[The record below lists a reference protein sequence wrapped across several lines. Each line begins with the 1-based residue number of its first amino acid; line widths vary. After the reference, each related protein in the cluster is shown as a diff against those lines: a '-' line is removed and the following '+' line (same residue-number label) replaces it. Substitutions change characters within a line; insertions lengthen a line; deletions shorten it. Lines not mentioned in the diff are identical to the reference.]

1 MRIKRVPEDF
11 RVEEEIVLPGGERG
25 AYTYYRVEK
34 RNLTTLAVR
43 DRLAARLKVTP
54 SALVFPAL
62 KDASAEAVQ
71 YASVR
76 KRGPD
81 QIKDHGFTAQ
91 RVQWGSRALQPKDVL
106 GNRFAVV
113 VRDLAE
119 GDVLALTEA
128 LRKLG
133 TAGLPNYFDEQRFG
147 SLSENGFIGKAILL
161 RDAEQVVRFY
171 LEEPMR
177 GDPADVRE
185 FKALVK
191 SHWGQWG
198 FLLHQAP
205 RPSNFRSVI
214 TYLKDH
220 PHEYTKAVNLIQDR
234 LLSIYLSA
242 YQSWVWNH
250 ITARYLEGAHVRTSA
265 RADTVSTPLT
275 VEIVDVRFPLPE
287 ASAVP
292 DAAKALE
299 IALPRLTARYEE
311 AIGEAAEAV
320 FEMEGLTLHEFKA
333 RILRRVYL
341 AKGERPVW
349 FAPTVVEVSVPYPDE
364 YTPGRQAVTARFTL
378 QSGCYAT
385 LVMKAAAA
393 YSGLPFRAR

>member
-1 MRIKRVPEDF
+1 MRIKRVPQDF
-11 RVEEEIVLPGGERG
+11 RVEEEIALPGGERG
-25 AYTYYRVEK
+25 AYAYYRVEK

-62 KDASAEAVQ
+62 KDASAEAIQ

-76 KRGPD
+76 KRGPE
-81 QIKDHGFTAQ
+81 QIKERGFIAQ
-91 RVQWGSRALQPKDVL
+91 RVKWGSRSLQPKDVL
-106 GNRFAVV
+106 GNRFVV
-113 VRDLAE
+113 VARDLAE
-119 GDVLALTEA
+119 ADVPALTDALHKLEA
-128 LRKLG
+128 E
-133 TAGLPNYFDEQRFG
+133 GLPNYFDEQRFG
-147 SLSENGFIGKAILL
+147 SLSDKGFIGKAILL

-171 LEEPMR
+171 LEEQMR

-185 FKALVK
+185 FKVLVK

-220 PHEYTKAVNLIQDR
+220 PHDYGKAVNLIQDR

-250 ITARYLEGAHVRTSA
+250 ITACYLESLSPTSLA
-265 RADTVSTPLT
+265 
-275 VEIVDVRFPLPE
+275 VEIVDVPFLLPE
-287 ASAVP
+287 AGAVP

-299 IALPRLTARYEE
+299 VDLPRLTARYEGVV
-311 AIGEAAEAV
+311 GEAAQAV
-320 FEMEGLTLHEFKA
+320 FDMEGLTLHDFKA

-341 AKGERPVW
+341 ARGERTVW
-349 FAPTVVEVSVPYPDE
+349 FKPAAVEVGAPYPDD
-364 YTPGRQAVTARFTL
+364 YTPGKQAVTVKFTL

-393 YSGLPFRAR
+393 YSGLPFRTR

>member
-11 RVEEEIVLPGGERG
+11 RVEEEIALPGGERG
-25 AYTYYRVEK
+25 AYAYYRVEK

-62 KDASAEAVQ
+62 KDASAEAIQ

-76 KRGPD
+76 NRGPD
-81 QIKDHGFTAQ
+81 QIKERGFMAQ
-91 RVQWGSRALQPKDVL
+91 RVQWGSRSLQPKDVL
-106 GNRFAVV
+106 GNRFSVV
-113 VRDLAE
+113 ARDLAE
-119 GDVLALTEA
+119 EDVPALTDA
-128 LRKLG
+128 LRKLETDG
-133 TAGLPNYFDEQRFG
+133 MPNYFDEQRFG
-147 SLSENGFIGKAILL
+147 SLSEKGFIGKAILL

-171 LEEPMR
+171 LEEQMR

-185 FKALVK
+185 FKLLVK

-220 PHEYTKAVNLIQDR
+220 PHDYAKAANLIQDR

-250 ITARYLEGAHVRTSA
+250 IIGRYLESA
-265 RADTVSTPLT
+265 SADAVSTPLA
-275 VEIVDVRFPLPE
+275 VDIVDTHFPLPE
-287 ASAVP
+287 ASAIP
-292 DAAKALE
+292 DAVKALE
-299 IALPRLTARYEE
+299 IDLPRLTARYEE
-311 AIGEAAEAV
+311 AIGETAQAV
-320 FEMEGLTLHEFKA
+320 FEMEGLTLHDFKA

-341 AKGERPVW
+341 SKGERAVW
-349 FAPTVVEVSVPYPDE
+349 FAPAAVEVSAPYPDE
-364 YTPGRQAVTARFTL
+364 YTPGRQAVKVHFTL

-393 YSGLPFRAR
+393 YSGLPFRTR

>member
-11 RVEEEIVLPGGERG
+11 RVEEKIALPGNERG
-25 AYTYYRVEK
+25 AYAYYRIEK
-34 RNLTTLAVR
+34 RNLTTLKVR

-54 SALVFPAL
+54 SSLVFPAL

-81 QIKDHGFTAQ
+81 RVKDRGFTAQ
-91 RVQWGSRALQPKDVL
+91 RVRWGPRALRPKDVL
-106 GNRFAVV
+106 GNRFAIVA
-113 VRDLAE
+113 RDLSE
-119 GDVLALTEA
+119 EDVPAVTSALQNLEA
-128 LRKLG
+128 Q
-133 TAGLPNYFDEQRFG
+133 GLPNYFDEQRFG
-147 SLSENGFIGKAILL
+147 SLTDKGFIGKAILL

-177 GDPADVRE
+177 GDPANVRE
-185 FKALVK
+185 FKALVQT
-191 SHWGQWG
+191 HWGQWG
-198 FLLHQAP
+198 FLLHKAP

-220 PHEYTKAVNLIQDR
+220 PHDYRKAANLIQDR

-242 YQSWVWNH
+242 YQSWIWNR
-250 ITARYLEGAHVRTSA
+250 ITGFYFDSFTSEPSTLEI
-265 RADTVSTPLT
+265 AD
-275 VEIVDVRFPLPE
+275 VDFPLPE

-292 DAAKALE
+292 DKAKALK
-299 IALPRLTARYEE
+299 IDLPRLTARYEE
-311 AIGEAAEAV
+311 AVGEAAQAV
-320 FEMEGLTLHEFKA
+320 FEMEELTLHDFKA

-341 AKGERPVW
+341 SKGERSVW
-349 FAPTVVEVSVPYPDE
+349 FTPTDVEVSAPYPDE
-364 YTPGRQAVTARFTL
+364 YTSGRQAITVHFTL
-378 QSGCYAT
+378 RSGSYAT

-393 YSGLPFRAR
+393 YCGISFRTR

>member
-1 MRIKRVPEDF
+1 M
-11 RVEEEIVLPGGERG
+11 
-25 AYTYYRVEK
+25 
-34 RNLTTLAVR
+34 
-43 DRLAARLKVTP
+43 TP

-62 KDASAEAVQ
+62 KDASAEAIQ

-76 KRGPD
+76 KRGPE
-81 QIKDHGFTAQ
+81 QIKERGFIAQ
-91 RVQWGSRALQPKDVL
+91 RVKWGSRSLQPKDVL
-106 GNRFAVV
+106 GNRFVVV

-119 GDVLALTEA
+119 ADVPVLTEA
-128 LRKLG
+128 LHKLE
-133 TAGLPNYFDEQRFG
+133 TEGLPNYFDEQRFG
-147 SLSENGFIGKAILL
+147 SLSEKGFIGKAILL

-171 LEEPMR
+171 LEEEMR

-220 PHEYTKAVNLIQDR
+220 PHDYGKAVNLIQDR

-250 ITARYLEGAHVRTSA
+250 ITARYLESLSPTSLA
-265 RADTVSTPLT
+265 
-275 VEIVDVRFPLPE
+275 VEIVDVPFLLPD
-287 ASAVP
+287 AGAVP

-299 IALPRLTARYEE
+299 VDLPRLTARYEG
-311 AIGEAAEAV
+311 AVGEAAQAV
-320 FEMEGLTLHEFKA
+320 FDMEGLTLHDFKA

-341 AKGERPVW
+341 ARGERAIW
-349 FAPTVVEVSVPYPDE
+349 FKPAAVEVSTPYHDD
-364 YTPGRQAVTARFTL
+364 YTPGRQAVTVKFTL

>member
-11 RVEEEIVLPGGERG
+11 RVEEEITLPGGERG
-25 AYTYYRVEK
+25 AYAYYRVEK
-34 RNLTTLAVR
+34 RNLSTLAVR

-62 KDASAEAVQ
+62 KDASAEAIQ

-81 QIKDHGFTAQ
+81 QIRERGFMAQ
-91 RVQWGSRALQPKDVL
+91 LVQWGPRALQPKDVL
-106 GNRFAVV
+106 GNQFSVV

-119 GDVLALTEA
+119 EDVPTLAAA
-128 LRKLG
+128 LRKLEVE
-133 TAGLPNYFDEQRFG
+133 GLPNYFDEQRFG
-147 SLSENGFIGKAILL
+147 SLSAKGFIGKAILL

-191 SHWGQWG
+191 DHWGQWG

-220 PHEYTKAVNLIQDR
+220 SHDYNKAVNLIQDR

-250 ITARYLEGAHVRTSA
+250 ITARCLQGDASV
-265 RADTVSTPLT
+265 PLS
-275 VEIVDVRFPLPE
+275 VEIVDVHFPLPE
-287 ASAVP
+287 AGTIP
-292 DAAKALE
+292 DAVKALE
-299 IALPRLTARYEE
+299 IDLPRLTARYGETS
-311 AIGEAAEAV
+311 GEAAAAV
-320 FEMEGLTLHEFKA
+320 FEMEGLTLHDFKA

-341 AKGERPVW
+341 AKGERTVW
-349 FAPTVVEVSVPYPDE
+349 FAPAAVEVSAPYPDA
-364 YTPGRQAVTARFTL
+364 YTPGRQAVTVKFTL
-378 QSGCYAT
+378 QSGSYAT

>member
-11 RVEEEIVLPGGERG
+11 RVEEEIALPGGERG
-25 AYTYYRVEK
+25 AYAYYRVEK

-43 DRLAARLKVTP
+43 DRMAARLKVTP

-76 KRGPD
+76 KRGPE
-81 QIKDHGFTAQ
+81 QINERGFTAQ
-91 RVQWGSRALQPKDVL
+91 RVQWGPRSLRPKDVL
-106 GNRFAVV
+106 GNRFSVV
-113 VRDLAE
+113 ARDLAE
-119 GDVLALTEA
+119 QDTPALTEA
-128 LRKLG
+128 LRKLEID
-133 TAGLPNYFDEQRFG
+133 GLPNYFDEQRFG
-147 SLSENGFIGKAILL
+147 SLSETGFIGKAILL

-220 PHEYTKAVNLIQDR
+220 PHDYSKAANLIQDR
-234 LLSIYLSA
+234 LLSIYLAA

-250 ITARYLEGAHVRTSA
+250 IAAHYLGSIEGNLF
-265 RADTVSTPLT
+265 TVD
-275 VEIVDVRFPLPE
+275 IVDVPFPLPV

-292 DAAKALE
+292 EAAKALE
-299 IALPRLTARYEE
+299 IDLPRLTARYEN
-311 AIGEAAEAV
+311 AIGEAAQAV
-320 FEMEGLTLHEFKA
+320 FDMEGLTLHDFKA

-341 AKGERPVW
+341 AKGERAVW
-349 FAPTVVEVSVPYPDE
+349 FAPAAVEVSAPYPDE
-364 YTPGRQAVTARFTL
+364 YTPGRQAVTVQFTL

-393 YSGLPFRAR
+393 YSGLPFRTR

>member
-11 RVEEEIVLPGGERG
+11 RVEEEIALPRSERG
-25 AYTYYRVEK
+25 AYAYYRVEK

-62 KDASAEAVQ
+62 KDASAEAIQ

-81 QIKDHGFTAQ
+81 QIKERGFIAQ
-91 RVQWGSRALQPKDVL
+91 RVQWGTRALQPKDVL

-113 VRDLAE
+113 VRDVAE
-119 GDVLALTEA
+119 GDVPVLTDALQ
-128 LRKLG
+128 RLG
-133 TAGLPNYFDEQRFG
+133 VEGLPNYFDEQRFG
-147 SLSENGFIGKAILL
+147 SFSDKGFIGKAILL

-191 SHWGQWG
+191 DHWGQWG

-220 PHEYTKAVNLIQDR
+220 PHDYNKAVNLIQDR

-242 YQSWVWNH
+242 YQSWIWNC
-250 ITARYLEGAHVRTSA
+250 ITGRYFENLGAASRS
-265 RADTVSTPLT
+265 
-275 VEIVDVRFPLPE
+275 VEIVDMSFPLPE
-287 ASAVP
+287 ANVP
-292 DAAKALE
+292 DATKTLE
-299 IALPRLTARYEE
+299 IDLPRLTARYAESV
-311 AIGEAAEAV
+311 GEAAEAV
-320 FEMEGLTLHEFKA
+320 FELEGLALHDFKA

-341 AKGERPVW
+341 SKGERAVW
-349 FAPTVVEVSVPYPDE
+349 FTPTAVEVSAPYPDA
-364 YTPGRQAVTARFTL
+364 YTPGRQAVTVHFTL

-393 YSGLPFRAR
+393 YSSLPFRAR

>member
-11 RVEEEIVLPGGERG
+11 RVEEEIALPGGERG
-25 AYTYYRVEK
+25 AYAYYRVEK
-34 RNLTTLAVR
+34 RNLSTLAVR

-76 KRGPD
+76 KRGPE
-81 QIKDHGFTAQ
+81 QIKDRGFMAQ
-91 RVQWGSRALQPKDVL
+91 RVRWGSRSLRPKDVL
-106 GNRFAVV
+106 GNRFSIV
-113 VRDLAE
+113 VRDLAQE
-119 GDVLALTEA
+119 DVPVLTGV
-128 LRKLG
+128 LCKLE
-133 TAGLPNYFDEQRFG
+133 TDGLPNYFDEQRFG
-147 SLSENGFIGKAILL
+147 SLSEKGFIGKAILL
-161 RDAEQVVRFY
+161 REAEQVVRFY

-177 GDPADVRE
+177 GDPANVRE

-198 FLLHQAP
+198 FLLHKAP

-220 PHEYTKAVNLIQDR
+220 PHDYTKAANLIQDR

-242 YQSWVWNH
+242 YQSWIWNH
-250 ITARYLEGAHVRTSA
+250 ITARYLESISPTSLA
-265 RADTVSTPLT
+265 VQ
-275 VEIVDVRFPLPE
+275 IVDVPFPLPE
-287 ASAVP
+287 SSALP
-292 DAAKALE
+292 DAVKARE
-299 IALPRLTARYEE
+299 IDLPRLTARYEE
-311 AIGEAAEAV
+311 AVGDAAQAV
-320 FEMEGLTLHEFKA
+320 FEMEGLKLHDFKA

-341 AKGERPVW
+341 SKGERVVW
-349 FAPTVVEVSVPYPDE
+349 FTPTAVEVSAPYPDE
-364 YTPGRQAVTARFTL
+364 YTPGRQAITAHFTL
-378 QSGCYAT
+378 KSGCYAT

-393 YSGLPFRAR
+393 YSDLPFRVR

>member
-1 MRIKRVPEDF
+1 MRIKRLPEDF
-11 RVEEEIVLPGGERG
+11 RVEEEINLPGGERG
-25 AYTYYRVEK
+25 AYAYYRVEK

-81 QIKDHGFTAQ
+81 QIKDRGFTAQ

-106 GNRFAVV
+106 GNRFSVV

-119 GDVLALTEA
+119 EDVPALTAA
-128 LRKLG
+128 LCKLE

-147 SLSENGFIGKAILL
+147 SLSAKGFIGKAILL
-161 RDAEQVVRFY
+161 REAEQVVRFY

-191 SHWGQWG
+191 DHWGQWG

-220 PHEYTKAVNLIQDR
+220 PHDYNKAVNLIQDR

-250 ITARYLEGAHVRTSA
+250 IAARYFASLSPTSLA
-265 RADTVSTPLT
+265 
-275 VEIVDVRFPLPE
+275 VEIVDVPFPLPD
-287 ASAVP
+287 ANVLP
-292 DAAKALE
+292 DAVKALE
-299 IALPRLTARYEE
+299 VDLPRLTARYEG
-311 AIGEAAEAV
+311 AVGEAAQAV
-320 FEMEGLTLHEFKA
+320 FEMEGLTLHDFKA

-341 AKGERPVW
+341 SKGERAVW
-349 FAPTVVEVSVPYPDE
+349 FKPAYVEVSAPYPDE
-364 YTPGRQAVTARFTL
+364 YTPGRQAITAKFTL

-393 YSGLPFRAR
+393 YSGLSFRTR

>member
-1 MRIKRVPEDF
+1 MRIKRVPQDF

-25 AYTYYRVEK
+25 AYAYYRVEK

-62 KDASAEAVQ
+62 KDASAEAIQ

-76 KRGPD
+76 KRGPE
-81 QIKDHGFTAQ
+81 QIKERGFIAQ
-91 RVQWGSRALQPKDVL
+91 RVKWGSRSLQPKDVL
-106 GNRFAVV
+106 GNRFVIV

-119 GDVLALTEA
+119 ADVSALSEA
-128 LRKLG
+128 LHKLE
-133 TAGLPNYFDEQRFG
+133 AEGLPNYFDDQRFG
-147 SLSENGFIGKAILL
+147 SLSEKGFIGKAILL

-171 LEEPMR
+171 LEEQMR

-185 FKALVK
+185 FKSLVK

-220 PHEYTKAVNLIQDR
+220 PHDYGKAVNLIQDR

-250 ITARYLEGAHVRTSA
+250 IAARYLASFSPTS
-265 RADTVSTPLT
+265 LG
-275 VEIVDVRFPLPE
+275 VEIVDVPFSLPA
-287 ASAVP
+287 ASAIP
-292 DAAKALE
+292 EAAKALE
-299 IALPRLTARYEE
+299 IDLPRLTARYEG
-311 AIGEAAEAV
+311 AVGEAAQTV
-320 FEMEGLTLHEFKA
+320 FEMEGLTLHDFKA

-341 AKGERPVW
+341 ARGERAVW
-349 FAPTVVEVSVPYPDE
+349 FKPAAVEVSAPYPDD
-364 YTPGRQAVTARFTL
+364 YTPGKQAVTVKFTL

-393 YSGLPFRAR
+393 YSGLPFRTR

>member
-11 RVEEEIVLPGGERG
+11 RVEEEITLPGGERG
-25 AYTYYRVEK
+25 AYAYYRVEK
-34 RNLTTLAVR
+34 RNLSTLAVR
-43 DRLAARLKVTP
+43 DRLAARLRVTP

-62 KDASAEAVQ
+62 KDSSAEAVQ

-81 QIKDHGFTAQ
+81 QIRERGFTAQ

-106 GNRFAVV
+106 GNRFSVV
-113 VRDLAE
+113 ARDLAE
-119 GDVLALTEA
+119 EDVPVLTEV
-128 LRKLG
+128 LPKLE
-133 TAGLPNYFDEQRFG
+133 AEGLPNYFDEQRFG
-147 SLSENGFIGKAILL
+147 SISAKGFIGKAILL

-171 LEEPMR
+171 LEEPML

-185 FKALVK
+185 FKVLVK

-220 PHEYTKAVNLIQDR
+220 SHDYNKAVNLIQDR

-250 ITARYLEGAHVRTSA
+250 ITARCLESLGPASLAVG
-265 RADTVSTPLT
+265 
-275 VEIVDVRFPLPE
+275 IVDVPFLLPE
-287 ASAVP
+287 ASALP
-292 DAAKALE
+292 DAVKALE
-299 IALPRLTARYEE
+299 IDLPRLTARYEGE
-311 AIGEAAEAV
+311 VGEAARIV
-320 FEMEGLTLHEFKA
+320 FEMEGLTLHDFKA

-341 AKGERPVW
+341 SKGERAVW
-349 FAPTVVEVSVPYPDE
+349 FKPAAVEVSAPYPDE
-364 YTPGRQAVTARFTL
+364 YTPGRFAVTVRFTL
-378 QSGCYAT
+378 QSGSYAT

-393 YSGLPFRAR
+393 YSGLSFRAR

>member
-11 RVEEEIVLPGGERG
+11 RVEEEIALPGGERG
-25 AYTYYRVEK
+25 AYAYYRVEK

-62 KDASAEAVQ
+62 KDASSEAVQ

-81 QIKDHGFTAQ
+81 QIKDRGFMAQ
-91 RVQWGSRALQPKDVL
+91 RVQWGPRSLQPKDVL
-106 GNRFAVV
+106 GNRFTVV
-113 VRDLAE
+113 ARDLAE
-119 GDVLALTEA
+119 GDVPTLTEA
-128 LRKLG
+128 LRRLE
-133 TAGLPNYFDEQRFG
+133 TDGLPNYFDEQRFG
-147 SLSENGFIGKAILL
+147 SLSEKGFIGKAILL

-171 LEEPMR
+171 LEETMR

-191 SHWGQWG
+191 DHWGQWG

-220 PHEYTKAVNLIQDR
+220 PHDYNKAVNLIQDR

-250 ITARYLEGAHVRTSA
+250 ITARYLASHSPTS
-265 RADTVSTPLT
+265 LT
-275 VEIVDVRFPLPE
+275 VEIVDVPFVLPD
-287 ASAVP
+287 ASALP
-292 DAAKALE
+292 DALKALE
-299 IALPRLTARYEE
+299 IDLPRLTARYEN
-311 AIGEAAEAV
+311 AVGDAAQAV
-320 FEMEGLTLHEFKA
+320 FEMEGLTLNDFKA

-341 AKGERPVW
+341 SKGERAVW
-349 FAPTVVEVSVPYPDE
+349 FRPTAVEVSVPYPDE
-364 YTPGRQAVTARFTL
+364 YTSGRQAVKVRFTL

-393 YSGLPFRAR
+393 YSALPFRAR

>member
-25 AYTYYRVEK
+25 AYAYYRVEK

-62 KDASAEAVQ
+62 KDASAEAIQ

-81 QIKDHGFTAQ
+81 EVKERGFTAR

-106 GNRFAVV
+106 GNRFTVV

-119 GDVLALTEA
+119 GDASALTDA
-128 LRKLG
+128 LRKLE
-133 TAGLPNYFDEQRFG
+133 AEGLPNYFDEQRFG
-147 SLSENGFIGKAILL
+147 SLSEKGFIGKAILL

-171 LEEPMR
+171 LEEQMR

-185 FKALVK
+185 FKMLVK
-191 SHWGQWG
+191 DHWGQWG

-220 PHEYTKAVNLIQDR
+220 PHDYNKAVNLIQDR

-250 ITARYLEGAHVRTSA
+250 ITARYFESLSPSA
-265 RADTVSTPLT
+265 LA
-275 VEIVDVRFPLPE
+275 VEIVDVPFPLLE
-287 ASAVP
+287 ANVLP
-292 DAAKALE
+292 DAVKILE
-299 IALPRLTARYEE
+299 IDLPRLTARYENVV
-311 AIGEAAEAV
+311 GDAAQAV
-320 FEMEGLTLHEFKA
+320 FEMEGLTLHDFKA

-341 AKGERPVW
+341 AKGERAVW
-349 FAPTVVEVSVPYPDE
+349 FKLDAVEVSAPYPDA
-364 YTPGRQAVTARFTL
+364 YTPGRQAITVQFTL

-393 YSGLPFRAR
+393 YSGLPFRTR

>member
-11 RVEEEIVLPGGERG
+11 RVEEEIALPGGERG
-25 AYTYYRVEK
+25 AYAYYRVEK
-34 RNLTTLAVR
+34 RNLSTLAVR

-62 KDASAEAVQ
+62 KDSSAEAIQ

-81 QIKDHGFTAQ
+81 QINDRGFTAQ
-91 RVQWGSRALQPKDVL
+91 RVQWGSRSLHPKDVL
-106 GNRFAVV
+106 GNRFSVV

-119 GDVLALTEA
+119 EDVPGLAEA
-128 LRKLG
+128 LPRLE
-133 TAGLPNYFDEQRFG
+133 AEGLPNYFDEQRFG
-147 SLSENGFIGKAILL
+147 SISAKGFIGKAILL

-185 FKALVK
+185 FKVLVK
-191 SHWGQWG
+191 THWGQWG

-220 PHEYTKAVNLIQDR
+220 PHDYRKAANLIQDR

-250 ITARYLEGAHVRTSA
+250 ITARYLESLGSTSFA
-265 RADTVSTPLT
+265 
-275 VEIVDVRFPLPE
+275 VEIVDVPFPLPE
-287 ASAVP
+287 ASALS
-292 DAAKALE
+292 DAARALE
-299 IALPRLTARYEE
+299 IDLPRLTARYEE
-311 AIGEAAEAV
+311 SVGEAASAV
-320 FEMEGLTLHEFKA
+320 FETEGLTLHDFKA

-341 AKGERPVW
+341 AKGERVVW
-349 FAPTVVEVSVPYPDE
+349 FKPTAVEVSAPYPDE
-364 YTPGRQAVTARFTL
+364 YTPGRQAVTVHFTL

-393 YSGLPFRAR
+393 YSGLSFRAR